1 MSKNQS
7 QTQLPGNKLT
17 VPEVIEYCKNDMGI
31 TFNLMDEQNAA
42 EFLCKNNYFF
52 RLKQYADL

>member
-31 TFNLMDEQNAA
+31 TFNLMDEHKAA

-52 RLKQYADL
+52 PSQAVC